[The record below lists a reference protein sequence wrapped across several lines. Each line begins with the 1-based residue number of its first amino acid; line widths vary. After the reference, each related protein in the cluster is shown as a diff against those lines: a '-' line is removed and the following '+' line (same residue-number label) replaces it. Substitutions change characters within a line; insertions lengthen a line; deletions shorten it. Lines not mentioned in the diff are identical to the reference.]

1 MEWND
6 KFMTMF
12 RAAVA
17 RFHAQPQTPSDHF
30 FLPEECK
37 FLSEIGY
44 KESEMYAYIKA
55 YATKGD
61 PSPSTVLLI
70 AAMRRSFFITS
81 QRGIFG
87 NAQPVTEEDLP
98 SETDD
103 YQGIVYLPRMIRKA
117 EAKLHG
123 TLGEGLMY
131 YCEQDREFLRTH
143 GGIHPAD
150 FLHLTW
156 TAHGDKQRM
165 ITAVINAMR
174 ASQAAMGTRAKSTPM
189 PEAVQR
195 ELQLD

>member
-1 MEWND
+1 
-6 KFMTMF
+6 MTMF

-17 RFHAQPQTPSDHF
+17 RYHAQPQSSTDHF
-30 FLPEECK
+30 FLPEEGK

-44 KESEMYAYIKA
+44 KESEMYAYIQA
-55 YATKGD
+55 YATTGD

-87 NAQPVTEEDLP
+87 NAKPVTEEDLP

-103 YQGIVYLPRMIRKA
+103 YQGIAYLPRMIRKA

-131 YCEQDREFLRTH
+131 YCERDREFLRTH
-143 GGIHPAD
+143 GEIHPAD

-174 ASQAAMGTRAKSTPM
+174 ASQAAAGVRAKSAPM
-189 PEAVQR
+189 PEAVQS

>member
-1 MEWND
+1 
-6 KFMTMF
+6 MTMF
-12 RAAVA
+12 RSAVA
-17 RFHAQPQTPSDHF
+17 RFHAQPQTQADRF

-44 KESEMYAYIKA
+44 TEPEMYAYINA

-61 PSPSTVLLI
+61 PSPTTILLI
-70 AAMRRSFFITS
+70 AAMRRSFFIVS

-87 NAQPVTEEDLP
+87 NAKPVSEEDLP
-98 SETDD
+98 AETDD
-103 YQGIVYLPRMIRKA
+103 YQGIAYLPRMIRKA

-131 YCEQDREFLRTH
+131 YCDRDREFLRSH

-156 TAHGDKQRM
+156 AAHGDKQRM
-165 ITAVINAMR
+165 ITTVINAMR
-174 ASQAAMGTRAKSTPM
+174 QAQSADPKARTAPL
-189 PEAVQR
+189 PVAVQS